1 MARLI
6 FNHPTEKQLKHIRKA
21 EEELSKAGVTFD
33 TGSNFD
39 SDKVIVSR
47 DWELDWS
54 LEGAIIKEEAK

>member
-6 FNHPTEKQLKHIRKA
+6 FEHPTEEQLKHIHKA

-33 TGSNFD
+33 TGSDID
-39 SDKVIVSR
+39 SGKITSR

-54 LEGAIIKEEAK
+54 LEGAIIKEENK